1 MDSEPKKQ
9 QLDDSSDSESEE
21 EWIDMLADTIID
33 NKNWE
38 TKEKSILEFLLYWLD
53 VTICNKKHKKD
64 VWKLEK
70 AMSILKEHEKRMNE
84 VMSKGKEFEEMEIE
98 RDMDEEANYEYIM
111 RRGDVYISDVDDDDS
126 GPEESCGGKA

>member
-38 TKEKSILEFLLYWLD
+38 TREESILRFLLYWLD
-53 VTICNKKHKKD
+53 VTISNKKEKKD

-98 RDMDEEANYEYIM
+98 RDTDEEANDE
-111 RRGDVYISDVDDDDS
+111 YISDGNDEVYES
-126 GPEESCGGKA
+126 GPEESSGGKA